1 MNRVKSE
8 SIDPSKVQIMELD
21 LSKPE
26 ECLKRVEDFCSKTNR
41 VDIVINNAGLT
52 MREEFINTD
61 FKTCQYMINTNLISH
76 IAITKAFLPLLKKQG
91 GGQIVNMISVAG
103 LIGTGFRTLYSAGK
117 FGTSGFFKALR
128 PEVQ

>member
-1 MNRVKSE
+1 
-8 SIDPSKVQIMELD
+8 
-21 LSKPE
+21 
-26 ECLKRVEDFCSKTNR
+26 
-41 VDIVINNAGLT
+41 
-52 MREEFINTD
+52 
-61 FKTCQYMINTNLISH
+61 MINTNLISH